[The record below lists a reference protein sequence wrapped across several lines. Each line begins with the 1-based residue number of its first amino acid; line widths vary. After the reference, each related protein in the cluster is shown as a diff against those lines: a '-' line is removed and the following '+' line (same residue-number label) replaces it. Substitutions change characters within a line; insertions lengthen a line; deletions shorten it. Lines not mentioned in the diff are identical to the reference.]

1 MATEVLENIEVQPM
15 VTEIKEPTENGEIS
29 QERKR
34 ERRRKRGFDIGP
46 GDLANGTVA
55 GEGEPPEDDGSRGE
69 LTVGPGV
76 GGIQPRWSECKRA
89 LPGLTLDQEER
100 LKKAKRFAM
109 EQSVQ
114 QVLLKQ
120 QLLQQQQMGSISS
133 ITQRQR
139 ALALMCRVYV
149 GSINFE
155 LREEHI
161 KQAFIPFGPIKKIDL
176 SWDPLTMKHKGF
188 AFVEFELP
196 EAAQLALEQMNG
208 VLLGGR
214 NIKVGRPSNVP
225 QAQPLIEQFEREAQ
239 QYARIYVASIHPDL
253 GEDDIKSVFEAF
265 GKVKT
270 CTLSPDTITGKHKG
284 FGFIEY
290 EVQQSANDAIA
301 SMNLFD
307 LGGQFLRV
315 GRAITPPSHSSVAP
329 NTLPAAAAMAAAA
342 VSAKIQAQD
351 TGIPGVS
358 VASMSINA
366 SSVMT
371 TVVSGAGLVALPTVV
386 SSLAGVIPTAST
398 AVMGAP
404 AQGLLTSVTPISGM
418 ATVYG
423 TAPMVHTTTQA
434 VHEQAV
440 APVAAV
446 VQPQLTVQAQALP
459 TIAVPVATPAVVA
472 TAPVQSMIE
481 VKNAKNDEEAQ
492 KKLSEYSNLSH
503 EEHMSISGSNA
514 RYMVMQKLS
523 RKSESTIMVLRN
535 MVEID
540 DVDEELE
547 NEVTDECSKFGNVT
561 RVVIYQEKQG
571 EEDDAPVI
579 VKIFVKFSTV
589 PEVEVAVSNLNGRW
603 FGGKTIRAEIY
614 DDEKFEADDL
624 TA

>member
-1 MATEVLENIEVQPM
+1 M
-15 VTEIKEPTENGEIS
+15 
-29 QERKR
+29 
-34 ERRRKRGFDIGP
+34 
-46 GDLANGTVA
+46 
-55 GEGEPPEDDGSRGE
+55 
-69 LTVGPGV
+69 TVGPGV

-120 QLLQQQQMGSISS
+120 QLLQQQQMGSLNSV
-133 ITQRQR
+133 TQRQR
-139 ALALMCRVYV
+139 ALALMCRIYV

-155 LREEHI
+155 LREDHI

-196 EAAQLALEQMNG
+196 EAAQLALEQMNS

-270 CTLSPDTITGKHKG
+270 CTLTPDTITGKHKG

-315 GRAITPPSHSSVAP
+315 GRAITPPSHSSIAP
-329 NTLPAAAAMAAAA
+329 NTLPQAAAMAAAA

-351 TGIPGVS
+351 QGIAVPVP
-358 VASMSINA
+358 SMSLSAN
-366 SSVMT
+366 SVMT
-371 TVVSGAGLVALPTVV
+371 TVVSGTGLVALPTVV

-423 TAPMVHTTTQA
+423 TAPLVHTTTPA

-446 VQPQLTVQAQALP
+446 VQPQLAVQAQALP
-459 TIAVPVATPAVVA
+459 TIAVPVAAPAVVA
-472 TAPVQSMIE
+472 TAPVQPMMAVAS
-481 VKNAKNDEEAQ
+481 AKIDEDAQ
-492 KKLSEYSNLSH
+492 KKMPEYSTISH

-523 RKSESTIMVLRN
+523 RKSESTVMVLRN
-535 MVEID
+535 MVEIG

-589 PEVEVAVSNLNGRW
+589 PEVEQAVANLNGRW
-603 FGGKTIRAEIY
+603 FGGKTITAEIY